1 VTVTATSSST
11 PFTVLTVLAQ
21 TAATT
26 AQETTQREVSQ
37 VTAQIQNQLNQK
49 IAALEAGPDQSVA
62 NASQLQINSLKAQ
75 ANAISAVATTYSS
88 NANVLSDLQNQL
100 ASLQTEATNG
110 NTAAFDATLA
120 VAQIDIGNLGIAAP
134 TAPFQPD
141 QVAPL
146 KATGLGIQSGESYD
160 LSTPAGQAAAAADI
174 QSAQTLVGQIFTAT
188 TGNQLLAT
196 SVSTVLDDQINTL
209 TTQQQQQDASNQA
222 DIQAQVANLTQLAQN
237 QEHLIEL
244 SLGNTQLVANA
255 LLNEENPPQ
264 PPTSVYEVL
273 QNVAA
278 SASTST
284 GSTSTSGTSTSG
296 STTSGSA
303 AAALA
308 QSSAAQSSSAILSL
322 LA

>member
-21 TAATT
+21 TAAAT
-26 AQETTQREVSQ
+26 AQETTQREINQ
-37 VTAQIQNQLNQK
+37 VNTQIQNHLNEK
-49 IAALEAGPDQSVA
+49 IAALEAGPDQALA

-75 ANAISAVATTYSS
+75 ANAISAIASQYSA

-120 VAQIDIGNLGIAAP
+120 VAQIDLGNLGIATP

-141 QVAPL
+141 RVAPL
-146 KATGLGIQSGESYD
+146 KATGLGINSGESYD

-174 QSAQTLVGQIFTAT
+174 QNAQTLVGQIFTAT

-196 SVSTVLDDQINTL
+196 SVSTVLDNQINTL

-222 DIQAQVANLTQLAQN
+222 DVQAQIANLTQLAQN

-255 LLNEENPPQ
+255 LMNEENPPQ
-264 PPTSVYEVL
+264 PATSVYEVL

-278 SASTST
+278 SGSTST
-284 GSTSTSGTSTSG
+284 GSSSSST
-296 STTSGSA
+296 
-303 AAALA
+303 
-308 QSSAAQSSSAILSL
+308 QQSSSAILSL